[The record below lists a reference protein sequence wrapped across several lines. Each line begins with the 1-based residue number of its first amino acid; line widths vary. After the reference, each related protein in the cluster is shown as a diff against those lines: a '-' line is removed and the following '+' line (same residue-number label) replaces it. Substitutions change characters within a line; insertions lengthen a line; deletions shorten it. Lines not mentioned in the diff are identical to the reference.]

1 MRRVKLLLLALLSF
15 LVIPFALN
23 AADIQ
28 VHGDFNNRFML
39 GSNHDEWFNGGG
51 GGPLDS
57 SSVYNFWGDAKYRL
71 WTDYSTNE
79 GKVKGVWAAE
89 FGGIEY
95 GKSGSV
101 GKSVGGGFSGDG
113 INIETRWLYTDFKL
127 PWNDNLGV
135 KMGLFPLKI
144 NKYYWAETQ
153 MGIQLYGNLQNVKFI
168 LGWSRGDEYRN
179 TTHNDDTSSLDSLY
193 AKVDFKPADNVKM
206 NLWVDYIYK
215 KLDSAAGNV
224 AITASRGEWYEFK
237 RIKGADLS
245 TIALGA
251 SGSMT
256 FDDIFA
262 NFDFIY
268 EGGNVDQVSYTDYA
282 GVNKAGDF
290 DLSAWFAHIDLG
302 YKFGNAKL
310 TYTFWYASGDDDP
323 NDKDFN
329 GFMSVDVDISDSVTL
344 MEGVYTDDDYF
355 VETPYIGDKG
365 FIMNKLALDYKASKK
380 LMVGAAMM
388 YMMTAEDVE
397 YTYVK
402 NGVTYKKSDDSLGFE
417 INAYLKYKLY
427 QNLEFA
433 INAAYLA
440 ADDALDYWEVQKDG
454 NSDENIFVSTARVR
468 YKF

>member
-1 MRRVKLLLLALLSF
+1 MKKVKLLLLAVFCFMAMPLL
-15 LVIPFALN
+15 VN
-23 AADIQ
+23 AADVQ

-51 GGPLDS
+51 GGPLDT

-144 NKYYWAETQ
+144 NKYFWAETQ
-153 MGIQLYGNLQNVKFI
+153 MGIQLYGNLGSAKFI
-168 LGWSRGDEYRN
+168 AGWTRGDEYRN
-179 TTHNDDTSSLDSLY
+179 TTHNDDTTSLDSLY
-193 AKVDFKPADNVKM
+193 AKVDFKPTDNFKM
-206 NLWVDYIYK
+206 NLWADYIWK
-215 KLDSAAGNV
+215 NLDSSVAAVGV
-224 AITASRGEWYEFK
+224 TAKQGEWYEVK
-237 RIKGADLS
+237 RLKNADLS
-245 TIALGA
+245 IFAIGA
-251 SGSMT
+251 SGNIKSGN
-256 FDDIFA
+256 IFA

-268 EGGNVDQVSYTDYA
+268 EGGSVDQVAFTGYDGLGKTD
-282 GVNKAGDF
+282 DF
-290 DLSAWFAHIDLG
+290 DLNAWFAHIDLG
-302 YKFGNAKL
+302 YNFGNAKL
-310 TYTFWYASGDDDP
+310 KYTFWYASGDDDS
-323 NDKDFN
+323 NDGDFD
-329 GFMSVDVDISDSVTL
+329 GFMSVDVDISNSVTL

-365 FIMNKLALDYKASKK
+365 FIMNQLSLDYKASKK
-380 LMVGAAMM
+380 LMLGTSIM
-388 YMMTAEDVE
+388 YMMTAEDIE
-397 YTYVK
+397 YYDD
-402 NGVTYKKSDDSLGFE
+402 NGKKQSDDSLGFE
-417 INAYLKYKLY
+417 WNAYLKYKLY
-427 QNLEFA
+427 KNLEFA
-433 INAAYLA
+433 MNAAYLFA
-440 ADDALDYWEVQKDG
+440 GDAMDYWEVDCDG
-454 NSDENIFVSTARVR
+454 NSDEDIFVSTARIR